1 MHTWVKI
8 VGALLI
14 CCIIV
19 VVSAALILKSRLVP
33 ETIER
38 VVIPRLEEMI
48 DQPISYGKLT
58 IGLWGTITIEDVSV
72 GDATLHKDALLFTC
86 PHVVFSCRILPLL
99 SKQIV
104 IDRVAFHQPHIN
116 LVRDEQGSFNVTGE
130 PSRGAEEKSA
140 QEDRGDNGDTF
151 PALSFLVNQLTIDEG
166 VLTFAAYPENSTRPF
181 RPVFNKLNLAIF
193 DFSMRSPFTIDLSV
207 QSTALP
213 SSRIVLKAVVDPLQ
227 KQINPHLTIHN
238 IRDPRYKVQA
248 EGMVAFNDDVLTI
261 EDLKLLSGDSLLS
274 LNGRLENCFA
284 GPLAGRLSITSP
296 ALVVDEIIPCIES
309 IADGGVRAEDED
321 ADEDE
326 QEADEGEEL
335 GPFDLADVNVD
346 ADIVID
352 RISFRDVHL
361 SDVHASCSIHDNTA
375 NLESVEGAI
384 EDGSLQMKSRIGLGV
399 RGLTYTAHLK
409 GSDLQLA
416 SLMAVLLPDVQADMR
431 GSTDLTMV
439 LNGSGT
445 TKDSF
450 KDHLTGEGTVHITD
464 GSVSGLE
471 FLQSLA
477 SFIKLDDLGTLS
489 FDRSEGTFK
498 IADGLIHTTNSLTGK
513 EIELYPEG
521 TVSLDSYVNLSLTM
535 KIAPSLSEKMV
546 DGVLTKYFKD
556 EKGWTVLSLSI
567 KGPSDEVVI
576 MPASS
581 TIKNISEMLVDI
593 LLKKE
598 DSDNDERQDKK
609 KALEGL
615 LKKLM
620 KKPPEDEPPVNT
632 KNVPATQ

>member
-1 MHTWVKI
+1 MQTWHKI
-8 VGALLI
+8 VVALLI
-14 CCIIV
+14 FCLVAVGSVAI
-19 VVSAALILKSRLVP
+19 LLKSRLVP
-33 ETIER
+33 ETIESM
-38 VVIPRLEEMI
+38 VIPRLEKMI
-48 DQPISYGKLT
+48 QQPLSYGKLT
-58 IGLWGTITIEDVSV
+58 IGLWGTITIEDVSI
-72 GDATLHKDALLFTC
+72 GDSTLHKDAVLFTC

-116 LVRDEQGSFNVTGE
+116 LVRDEQGIFNVAGE
-130 PSRGAEEKSA
+130 PSREAEEKRA
-140 QEDRGDNGDTF
+140 QQGADDNSDTF

-166 VLTFAAYPENSTRPF
+166 VFTFTAYPKTSTRPF
-181 RPVFNKLNLAIF
+181 KTVFTKLNLAIF
-193 DFSMRSPFTIDLSV
+193 DFSVRSPFSMDLSV
-207 QSTALP
+207 QSAALP
-213 SSRIVLKAVVDPLQ
+213 SSRIVLKGVVDPLQ
-227 KQINPHLTIHN
+227 KQINPQLTIHN
-238 IRDPRYKVQA
+238 IRDPRYKLQA
-248 EGMVAFNDDVLTI
+248 EGMIGLNDNVLTV
-261 EDLKLLSGDSLLS
+261 EHLKLLSGDSLLL
-274 LNGRLENCFA
+274 LNGRLEKIFT
-284 GPLAGRLSITSP
+284 GPLAGQLSITSP

-309 IADGGVRAEDED
+309 IVDGGARAEDE
-321 ADEDE
+321 
-326 QEADEGEEL
+326 EGEEVSEEGGEL
-335 GPFDLADVNVD
+335 GPFNLQEVNVD
-346 ADIVID
+346 ADIVLD

-361 SDVHASCSIHDNTA
+361 SDVHATCSMHDNTV
-375 NLESVEGAI
+375 NLELFEGVL

-409 GSDLQLA
+409 GSRLQLA

-445 TKDSF
+445 TQDSF
-450 KDHLTGEGTVHITD
+450 KDHLTGEGTIHITD

-477 SFIKLDDLGTLS
+477 AFIKLDDLGTLV

-521 TVSLDSYVNLSLTM
+521 TISLDAYVNLSLTM
-535 KIAPSLSEKMV
+535 KIAPSLSEQMV
-546 DGVLTKYFKD
+546 DDVLTKYFKD

-567 KGPSDEVVI
+567 KGPSEEVVI

-632 KNVPATQ
+632 RNVPETQ